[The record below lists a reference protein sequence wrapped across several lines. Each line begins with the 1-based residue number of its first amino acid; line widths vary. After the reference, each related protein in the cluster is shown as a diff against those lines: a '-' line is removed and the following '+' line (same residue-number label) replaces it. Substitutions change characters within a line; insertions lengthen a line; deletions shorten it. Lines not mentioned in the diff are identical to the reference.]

1 VIAAA
6 GGWLKANHI
15 RQLQDIKGKVR
26 AMTPLRLA
34 SFAPRIHRP
43 NNALLYEAYKRE
55 RRACV
60 SIYMLL
66 A

>member
-26 AMTPLRLA
+26 DDTSPPAVIRTPHPSA
-34 SFAPRIHRP
+34 
-43 NNALLYEAYKRE
+43 K
-55 RRACV
+55 
-60 SIYMLL
+60 
-66 A
+66 